1 MPSPSGCGG
10 TSWIGIQQ
18 GMLAKGEYAAAL
30 AMFDNEDAAND
41 LLFRQYGVPRWHG
54 TEDLTG
60 KRIIVVHQWGLGDC
74 VMAVR
79 YLQLLK
85 AGSINVAVP
94 DPLGRIV
101 ARDGLNVFGAVIPV
115 EWFDY
120 YVPIMRL
127 IGYFDHIPRPPYLT
141 AAPSLPAGESQWR
154 LGIAWQG
161 NPKHLRD
168 ATRSIELSRFLDLLP
183 RRRNVK
189 LYSLQ
194 NRDHE
199 AARAA
204 DIVAPVYQDFAEVA
218 AVAAAMDEIIVV
230 DTAVSNLAG
239 AMALKANVLLDYNH
253 DWRWHRGDEW
263 YPTVT
268 RCVQSRPGDWGSAFA
283 KL

>member
-1 MPSPSGCGG
+1 
-10 TSWIGIQQ
+10 
-18 GMLAKGEYAAAL
+18 MLAKGDYAAAL
-30 AMFDNEDAAND
+30 AMFDSENTTND
-41 LLFRQYGVPRWHG
+41 LLFKEYGVARWHG
-54 TEDLTG
+54 TENLTD

-74 VMAVR
+74 VMAAR

-85 AGSINVAVP
+85 AGSISVAVP

-120 YVPIMRL
+120 YVPIMQL
-127 IGYFDHIPRPPYLT
+127 IGYFDHIPKPPYVS
-141 AAPSLPAGESQWR
+141 AAPSRDVGDEQWR

-168 ATRSIELSRFLDLLP
+168 ATRSIELNRFLDLLP

-194 NRDHE
+194 NRDHD

-204 DIVAPVYQDFAEVA
+204 GIIAPVYRDFAEVA
-218 AVAAAMDEIIVV
+218 AVAAAMDEIIVI
-230 DTAVSNLAG
+230 DTAVSNLCG
-239 AMALKANVLLDYNH
+239 AMALKANVMLDYNH

-263 YPTVT
+263 YPTVA
-268 RCVQSRPGDWGSAFA
+268 RCVQDKPGDWDSAFA
-283 KL
+283 KLETP